1 VNGPPGQKE
10 APQLVDANG
19 GASVK
24 GPRAEGF
31 VVKPNEVGCSLPVNS
46 RSQPGASMSVMQGGP
61 GEGGGCAEGAPPP
74 PRALTCPPIV
84 QLSPSASAG
93 GAWKQGKNAARI
105 IEIEI
110 SAACQRYGIEHVG
123 MITFS
128 SCGGDRRTLQMPEFS
143 KRFDSFNKNCLG
155 GVFVCWLAV
164 IQRHKDG
171 APHAHMI
178 VVSRE
183 VLGGPLHWRKD
194 KKQWWCA
201 ATDACKALWDVFTP
215 DRMAAYG
222 LGVLRLHPI
231 RDGDA
236 AGAYVARYVSRELGT
251 RRKEDRGARLV
262 RYSQSW
268 QRVVVGPFTWA
279 DWRATRARRRGEKL
293 GERLWGSMSKMVA
306 DLGPCW
312 RWHLRRSLYAQ
323 DLVFDCL
330 LAAVEH
336 DLEYFHG
343 PRFAL
348 DQRWE
353 QHDIRAAECAKR
365 VEQERLSLGA
375 GAE

>member
-1 VNGPPGQKE
+1 MNGPPGQKE
-10 APQLVDANG
+10 APEFVGANG

-24 GPRAEGF
+24 GLVVEGF
-31 VVKPNEVGCSLPVNS
+31 AVDANQGQIILPVNFP
-46 RSQPGASMSVMQGGP
+46 RNGGAHRVRDWTGAGEVGGDAA
-61 GEGGGCAEGAPPP
+61 GVPPT
-74 PRALTCPPIV
+74 PRPLTCPPIV
-84 QLSPSASAG
+84 QLSPSSGSG

-128 SCGGDRRTLQMPEFS
+128 SCGGDGRTLQMPEFS

-201 ATDACKALWDVFTP
+201 ATDACKSLWDLFTP
-215 DRMAAYG
+215 ERMAAYG

-279 DWRATRARRRGEKL
+279 DWRATRARRRGEEVAKK
-293 GERLWGSMSKMVA
+293 LWGSMGKMLV

-312 RWHLRRSLYAQ
+312 KWHLRRTLYAPQ
-323 DLVFDCL
+323 GSFDTL
-330 LAAVEH
+330 IAATEH
-336 DLEYFHG
+336 DLEYFNG

-348 DQRWE
+348 DQQWE
-353 QHDIRAAECAKR
+353 RHDKRAKEAAEWA
-365 VEQERLSLGA
+365 EYWGLGRS
-375 GAE
+375 EPQ